1 MHIHMITYIIHRWT
15 LFQMACLDHKGKSQ
29 MINAENQSSKLSIL
43 MQSRKKQRVDE
54 YAQYILGK

>member
-1 MHIHMITYIIHRWT
+1 
-15 LFQMACLDHKGKSQ
+15 MACLDQKGKSQ

-54 YAQYILGK
+54 YAQYIFFGKVIS

>member
-43 MQSRKKQRVDE
+43 IQSKKNRE
-54 YAQYILGK
+54 

>member
-1 MHIHMITYIIHRWT
+1 
-15 LFQMACLDHKGKSQ
+15 MACLDHKGKSQ

-54 YAQYILGK
+54 YAQYTYILGK